1 MALQM
6 GQFLEERRIELTG
19 WTLGGEEEGRESET
33 GDDGLR
39 GEEGRGLRLSLML
52 RDIMMS
58 FCEGE
63 DEGVGE
69 KRGGRMRKGLTRDD
83 ALGAL
88 WAHTKK

>member
-1 MALQM
+1 M
-6 GQFLEERRIELTG
+6 GRG
-19 WTLGGEEEGRESET
+19 SET

-52 RDIMMS
+52 RDIMTS

-63 DEGVGE
+63 DEGFGE
-69 KRGGRMRKGLTRDD
+69 KRRGRMRKGLTRDD